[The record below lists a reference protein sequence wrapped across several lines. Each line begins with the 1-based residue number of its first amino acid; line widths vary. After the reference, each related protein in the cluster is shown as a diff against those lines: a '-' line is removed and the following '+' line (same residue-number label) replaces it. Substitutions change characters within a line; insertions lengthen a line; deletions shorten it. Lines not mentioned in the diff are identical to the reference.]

1 MSTTFPT
8 SAKGVPSPAI
18 PFITPCTI
26 LRYELYSVISKH
38 SADEDAVNL
47 GVESIIL
54 KYFKPP

>member
-26 LRYELYSVISKH
+26 LRYELYSVMSKH

-47 GVESIIL
+47 GVESVIL
-54 KYFKPP
+54 KY